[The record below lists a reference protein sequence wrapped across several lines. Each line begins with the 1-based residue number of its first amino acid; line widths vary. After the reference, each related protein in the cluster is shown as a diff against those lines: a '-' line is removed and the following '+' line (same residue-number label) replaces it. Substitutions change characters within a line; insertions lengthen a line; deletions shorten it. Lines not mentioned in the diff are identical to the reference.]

1 MLLEQVPV
9 FLAQE
14 TAFEIVEPFDSAKQ
28 CCLCSGNSP
37 GIIVAGSEV
46 VVMSSTQIL
55 IAFAVREDMRDV
67 LGSSRASVH
76 PVLQPCEIIGSL

>member
-14 TAFEIVEPFDSAKQ
+14 TAFKIVEPLDSAQQ
-28 CCLCSGNSP
+28 CCLCRGNSP
-37 GIIVAGSEV
+37 GIIVAGSKV

-55 IAFAVREDMRDV
+55 IAFIIREDMRDI
-67 LGSSRASVH
+67 LGRSRASVH
-76 PVLQPCEIIGSL
+76 SALQPCEVIGSL